1 MSIQSVDR
9 PCAICGR
16 NPDPAAFV
24 RIWSR
29 PTPQG
34 QLDLCDGCERKH
46 RELQFPLG
54 LLCREHFHAPR
65 VAGGPSAADA
75 DACPA
80 CTAVRD
86 AERER
91 VQQNETIDPA
101 QPWGQHIALTCRNHP
116 ELRWHT
122 KNISHIGA
130 RSIFFAGRDMS
141 TECACP
147 GSDLIVV
154 PQS

>member
-1 MSIQSVDR
+1 MSGTVCRRHFD
-9 PCAICGR
+9 AV
-16 NPDPAAFV
+16 PAAYAV
-24 RIWSR
+24 V
-29 PTPQG
+29 PQ
-34 QLDLCDGCERKH
+34 CTHVDGR
-46 RELQFPLG
+46 G
-54 LLCREHFHAPR
+54 MCRVCYLWFRA
-65 VAGGPSAADA
+65 VMDA
-75 DACPA
+75 VDAEQDACPDCIA
-80 CTAVRD
+80 AREERRRD
-86 AERER
+86 I
-91 VQQNETIDPA
+91 QQNDTIDPA